1 MSSFNCQSYEIN
13 NNSYINDD
21 ILISKLNNE
30 ICQKERN
37 KKDFFLLQSKY
48 RNLLNEFQI
57 LSDAKHQLEKEF
69 NLKIGNNSQLD
80 IKNENEK
87 LSKELKEKISMNNK
101 LYNENNTL
109 FTNLETT
116 IVENKKLKEK
126 LFKQGN
132 NLSKLNSEKDEME
145 KQITELNKI
154 KEDNTKN
161 IENLNNKINNL
172 TQTSNNQNKLLN
184 ETNIQN
190 NEVVKQLKLQEYN
203 NNNLK
208 DKLKIREDALMKA
221 QEQLNNLNER
231 INKLKSDYDILN
243 HQYKKNRLRHAKI
256 HDKIDKEKARQ
267 IIVNENNK
275 KLEGIVN
282 DTDEEIK
289 NIENENKSFETDLE
303 ELGKY
308 NIFLGKH
315 YEAYKRQILIL
326 TEQNDKLSK
335 ELERILDRDEE
346 LLMNL
351 RRNEKLKCVVAQ
363 NKHFLQ
369 NELTNLKVLYNIE
382 NLENQNKEM
391 NSQNNL
397 IESQGYNNNNNIDTS

>member
-13 NNSYINDD
+13 NNSNIDDD

-48 RNLLNEFQI
+48 RNLLNEFKI
-57 LSDAKHQLEKEF
+57 LSDAKHQLDKDF
-69 NLKIGNNSQLD
+69 NLKIGYNEQFNL
-80 IKNENEK
+80 KNENEK
-87 LSKELKEKISMNNK
+87 LSKELKEKKSINNK
-101 LYNENNTL
+101 LYNDNNNL
-109 FTNLETT
+109 FTDLESKT
-116 IVENKKLKEK
+116 VENKRLKEK
-126 LFKQGN
+126 LFNQRN
-132 NLSKLNSEKDEME
+132 ILSKLNNEKDKID
-145 KQITELNKI
+145 KQILELNQI
-154 KEDNTKN
+154 KHENTTN

-190 NEVVKQLKLQEYN
+190 DEVLNNLKLQQYN
-203 NNNLK
+203 NNNLNEQ
-208 DKLKIREDALMKA
+208 LKIREETIMKV
-221 QEQLNNLNER
+221 QEQLDNVNEK
-231 INKLKSDYDILN
+231 INKINNDYDILN
-243 HQYKKNRLRHAKI
+243 AQYKKNRARHAKI
-256 HDKIDKEKARQ
+256 HDKIDKEKERQ
-267 IIVNENNK
+267 ILINQNNI
-275 KLEGIVN
+275 KLEGIIN
-282 DTDEEIK
+282 DTDNE
-289 NIENENKSFETDLE
+289 IENLEKENKSYEIDLE

-308 NIFLGKH
+308 NIFLGKE
-315 YEAYKRQILIL
+315 YEAYKKQILIL

-335 ELERILDRDEE
+335 ELERVLDRDEE

-351 RRNEKLKCVVAQ
+351 RRNEKLKYVVEQ
-363 NKHFLQ
+363 NKHFLN

-397 IESQGYNNNNNIDTS
+397 IESQGYNNNNNNDTS